1 MGSGNCMVG
10 SRETTQKKK
19 IGEGGK
25 KQRQEGA
32 KE

>member
-10 SRETTQKKK
+10 SRETTQKK
-19 IGEGGK
+19 IREGGK
-25 KQRQEGA
+25 KQRQEGV